1 MKTRVIAVVIAAT
14 LGAGTATALAAT
26 LGIGSWHL
34 WTGSQT
40 LTKGTC
46 TITSAASITDT
57 YVSEAATGTSFGT
70 ATTMNVRAD
79 LGSRAWTFVRFD
91 LSSCGLPTTG
101 GADTAT
107 LKLVVKT
114 PANNS
119 RTLTLTPVLDTWNGT
134 LTAVQ
139 AFGLTFGSSA
149 TTTFATGT
157 TSGATLSIPVTIDID
172 ALIKNP
178 TANFGWRIDDEGT
191 TSNANLTIFNSS
203 EATTAALR
211 PQLVI
216 NYEK

>member
-1 MKTRVIAVVIAAT
+1 VKLRVIAVVAAAT
-14 LGAGTATALAAT
+14 LGAGTATAFAAT
-26 LGIGSWHL
+26 MGIGSWHL

-40 LTKGTC
+40 LIKGTC
-46 TITSAASITDT
+46 TITAASAINDT
-57 YVSEAATGTSFGT
+57 YVSEASTGTSFGS

-79 LGSRAWTFVRFD
+79 LGNRAWTFVRFD
-91 LSSCGLPTTG
+91 LSGCALPATA

-114 PANNS
+114 PANNT
-119 RTLTLTPVLDTWNGT
+119 RTLTLTPVLATWSES

-139 AFGLTFGSSA
+139 AFSLPFGSSP

-157 TSGATLSIPVTIDID
+157 TAGATLSIPVTIDVD
-172 ALIKNP
+172 ALLKDSS
-178 TANFGWRIDDEGT
+178 ANFGWRIDDEGAT
-191 TSNANLTIFNSS
+191 TKANLTIFNSS
-203 EATTAALR
+203 EATTASLR

>member
-1 MKTRVIAVVIAAT
+1 VKLRVIAVVAAAT
-14 LGAGTATALAAT
+14 LGAGTATAFAAT
-26 LGIGSWHL
+26 MGIGSWHL

-46 TITSAASITDT
+46 TITSASAINDT
-57 YVSEAATGTSFGT
+57 YVSESSYNSSYGN
-70 ATTMNVRAD
+70 ATTMDVRAD
-79 LGSRAWTFVRFD
+79 LGSRNWTFVRFD
-91 LSSCGLPTTG
+91 LSSCGLPSTA

-119 RTLTLTPVLDTWNGT
+119 RTLTLTPVLATWAET

-139 AFGLTFGSSA
+139 ANSLPFGSA
-149 TTTFATGT
+149 TTTFTTGT
-157 TSGATLSIPVTIDID
+157 TPGATLSIPVTIDID
-172 ALIKNP
+172 ALIKDSS
-178 TANFGWRIDDEGT
+178 ANYGWRIDDEGS
-191 TSNANLTIFNSS
+191 TSRANLTIFNSS
-203 EATTAALR
+203 EATSSLR

>member
-1 MKTRVIAVVIAAT
+1 VKTRVIAVVIAAT
-14 LGAGTATALAAT
+14 LGLGTATAFAAT
-26 LGIGSWHL
+26 MGIGSWHL

-46 TITSAASITDT
+46 TITSASAINDT
-57 YVSEAATGTSFGT
+57 YVSEASTGTSFGN

-79 LGSRAWTFVRFD
+79 LGQRAWTFVRFD
-91 LSSCGLPTTG
+91 LSSCNLPSTA
-101 GADTAT
+101 GADSAT

-119 RTLTLTPVLDTWNGT
+119 RTLTLTPVLATWAET

-139 AFGLTFGSSA
+139 AYSLPFGSA
-149 TTTFATGT
+149 PTTTFATGT

-172 ALIKNP
+172 ALIKDSS
-178 TANFGWRIDDEGT
+178 ANFGWRIDDEGS
-191 TSNANLTIFNSS
+191 TSRANLTVFNSS
-203 EATTAALR
+203 EATNSSLR

-216 NYEK
+216 NYAK